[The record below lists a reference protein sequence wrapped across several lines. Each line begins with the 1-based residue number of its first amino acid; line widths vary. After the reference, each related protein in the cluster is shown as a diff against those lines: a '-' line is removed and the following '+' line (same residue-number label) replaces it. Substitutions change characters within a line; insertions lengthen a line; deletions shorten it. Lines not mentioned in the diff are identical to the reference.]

1 MIHILKHGKEYLYQ
15 KAINLSSITIP
26 QISWF
31 CEVAMET
38 ANLSYFISNM
48 AQTGCLSHLQS
59 AMCLLFFFL
68 LNNCYLK
75 LAYQLFGV
83 RLH

>member
-38 ANLSYFISNM
+38 TNLSYFISNM
-48 AQTGCLSHLQS
+48 AQTG
-59 AMCLLFFFL
+59 LFKPLTVYNVFIIFFS
-68 LNNCYLK
+68 LK
-75 LAYQLFGV
+75 
-83 RLH
+83 